1 MVLSAFENID
11 KLIEISTDQSVVFH
25 EAAAEIIKCMV
36 GEDRLL
42 NDASRNEI
50 CLRML
55 TSGALVHHVLFFVRD
70 NGQQNG

>member
-1 MVLSAFENID
+1 M
-11 KLIEISTDQSVVFH
+11 FH
-25 EAAAEIIKCMV
+25 DAAAEIIKCMV

>member
-1 MVLSAFENID
+1 M
-11 KLIEISTDQSVVFH
+11 FH
-25 EAAAEIIKCMV
+25 DAAAEIIKCMV

-55 TSGALVHHVLFFVRD
+55 TSGALVHHVLFFVKD
-70 NGQQNG
+70 CGQQNGQASV